1 MDAMDEEILEVLDD
15 SGAVIEVAPRSRI
28 WAENL
33 WHRTAYVVVRSSSGA
48 VLAHQRAL
56 TKALGPGSWD
66 LGFGGACDVGETFRQ
81 AAQRELAEE
90 AGIGTPL
97 RLLGDYRWDGAGS
110 REVGVLY
117 DTVSDGPFVHPQE
130 EVVTSR
136 FVRLDQL
143 DAFCASHVVLTA
155 ALALVPPHL
164 H

>member
-1 MDAMDEEILEVLDD
+1 MEEILEVLDD
-15 SGAVIEVAPRSRI
+15 SGAVIGVAPRSRI

-33 WHRTAYVVVRSSSGA
+33 WHRTAYVVVRSSRGA

-66 LGFGGACDVGETFRQ
+66 LGFGGACDVGESWRR

-90 AGIGTPL
+90 AGIRTPL
-97 RLLGDYRWDGAGS
+97 RRLADYRWDGAGS

-117 DTVSDGPFVHPQE
+117 ETVSDGPFVHPPD

-136 FVRLDQL
+136 FVTLDEL
-143 DAFCASHVVLTA
+143 DAFCADHVVLAA

-164 H
+164 R

>member
-15 SGAVIEVAPRSRI
+15 SGAVVEVAPRSRI
-28 WAENL
+28 WVENL

-97 RLLGDYRWDGAGS
+97 RLLGGYRWDGAGS

-117 DTVSDGPFVHPQE
+117 DTVSDGPFVHPPD

-143 DAFCASHVVLTA
+143 DAFCASHVVLAA